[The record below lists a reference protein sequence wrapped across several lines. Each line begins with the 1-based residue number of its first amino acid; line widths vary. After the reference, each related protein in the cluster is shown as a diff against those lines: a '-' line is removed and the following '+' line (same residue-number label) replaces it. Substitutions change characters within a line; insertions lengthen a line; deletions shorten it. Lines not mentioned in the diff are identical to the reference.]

1 MPAKTGVSVRGDDRD
16 GQKSVRLFHWR
27 IECALH
33 FQDVVLIEPVNL
45 GDGARRIGAF
55 ASQFLLGLIGD
66 RPEPVHVGDVD
77 HDPHAIAQVA
87 PSDSATRF
95 MLR

>member
-55 ASQFLLGLIGD
+55 ASQAIG
-66 RPEPVHVGDVD
+66 RNRYMSV
-77 HDPHAIAQVA
+77 
-87 PSDSATRF
+87 T
-95 MLR
+95 